1 MSVETPRSPRFF
13 FEYPIRLINNYF
25 STNRQGMIPEYETP
39 DARSVNN
46 YFSTNR
52 QGMIPEYETPD
63 ARSVRIESDSPLA
76 LNGVW
81 TASEHEPTGLL

>member
-13 FEYPIRLINNYF
+13 FEYPIRLI
-25 STNRQGMIPEYETP
+25 
-39 DARSVNN
+39 NN